1 MEVKSMKMV
10 KMLIQVPRPVK
21 AQLDALRA
29 QGYTSSGFI
38 RALLE
43 REFAETTKV
52 KQKEK

>member
-1 MEVKSMKMV
+1 MKMV
-10 KMLIQVPRPVK
+10 KMLIQVPQPIK

-43 REFAETTKV
+43 REFAQISKATRKGM
-52 KQKEK
+52 